1 MFQIMVV
8 EDDKSTAKLMRAVL
22 THNGYKVFQAANGQ
36 EALEMLDSQH
46 IDLIV
51 LDVMMP
57 VMDGYEFTEQL
68 RRCGN
73 NTPILMVTAKQLPEE
88 KCRGF
93 LVGTDDYMVKPVNEE
108 EMLLR
113 IKALLRRAQIA
124 NEHKLHIGKVTLDYD
139 ALTVSREGNSQTLPQ
154 KEFYLL
160 YKLLSYPDKIFTR
173 LQLMDEIWGMESETV
188 DTTVNVHVNR
198 LRKKFGQWPEFEIV
212 AIRGI
217 GYKAVISNGKN

>member
-22 THNGYKVFQAANGQ
+22 THNGYKVFQATNGQ
-36 EALEMLDSQH
+36 EALKMLDSQH

-68 RRCGN
+68 RQCGN

-139 ALTVSREGNSQTLPQ
+139 ALTVSREGNSQTLPG

-160 YKLLSYPDKIFTR
+160 YKLLSYPRKTFTR
-173 LQLMDEIWGMESETV
+173 TQLMDEFWDAGTASGPRTV
-188 DTTVNVHVNR
+188 DVYMTK
-198 LRKKFGQWPEFEIV
+198 LRSKLARCDAFEIV
-212 AIRGI
+212 TVHGL
-217 GYKAVISNGKN
+217 GYKAVIK

>member
-1 MFQIMVV
+1 MFQVLVV
-8 EDDKSTAKLMRAVL
+8 EDDKNSRRLMRAILKHAGYEV
-22 THNGYKVFQAANGQ
+22 TQAENGV
-36 EALEMLDSQH
+36 EALEVMDKQH

-57 VMDGYEFTEQL
+57 EMDGYEFTEQL
-68 RRCGN
+68 RGSNN

-88 KCRGF
+88 KCKGF
-93 LVGTDDYMVKPVNEE
+93 LVGTDDYMVKPVNED

-113 IKALLRRAQIA
+113 IKALLRRSQIA
-124 NEHKLHIGKVTLDYD
+124 NERKLHIGKVTLDYD
-139 ALTVSREGNSQTLPQ
+139 ALTVSREGAGQTLPQ

-198 LRKKFGQWPEFEIV
+198 LRKRFETWPEFKIIAV
-212 AIRGI
+212 RGI
-217 GYKAVISNGKN
+217 GYKAVLCHE

>member
-8 EDDKSTAKLMRAVL
+8 EDDKSTLKLMKAVL
-22 THNGYKVFQAANGQ
+22 SHAGYEVYTAENGEN
-36 EALEMLDSQH
+36 ALEVMDKQH

-57 VMDGYEFTEQL
+57 VMNGYEFTEQI
-68 RRCGN
+68 RKCGD

-88 KCRGF
+88 KCKGF

-113 IKALLRRAQIA
+113 IKALLRRSQIA

-139 ALTVSREGNSQTLPQ
+139 SLTVSRDTVSQTLPQ

-173 LQLMDEIWGMESETV
+173 LQLMDEIWGMDSETV

-198 LRKKFGQWPEFEIV
+198 LRKRFEGWDEFEIV

-217 GYKAVISNGKN
+217 GYKAVIKNA